1 MSDRNGGEGVA
12 ERNFVHAGSGGKK
25 VGIFDEVK

>member
-25 VGIFDEVK
+25 VGILSKIK